1 MVGHLLH
8 TIRTR
13 LFGGAE
19 DCHSV
24 VHSRHRHSPPP
35 AEGGRQGF
43 KLRVNGFEFVISE
56 RNLDKGKW
64 CRKSVQNG
72 YLASTVI
79 CAPRSLGAMPGGASW
94 TWEMGTKLQYQSRG
108 GGGDE

>member
-1 MVGHLLH
+1 MRWQVTFSTQFAPAALVAQK
-8 TIRTR
+8 TATR
-13 LFGGAE
+13 SYTAATATALPLPKG
-19 DCHSV
+19 V
-24 VHSRHRHSPPP
+24 
-35 AEGGRQGF
+35 
-43 KLRVNGFEFVISE
+43 KGFEFVISE
-56 RNLDKGKW
+56 RNMDKGKW

-108 GGGDE
+108 GEGMSDSWQ